1 MMKKL
6 ISKFKKRGFTLVE
19 LLAVIVILAVVI
31 LIAVT
36 AVIPRMNSAKKNA
49 LVDEA
54 LMYLNA
60 AKESYIFND
69 ETPSSCINISD
80 LNEKYIQ
87 KASNTYQGVIKTE
100 YTDGK
105 VKQTINLTNGKL
117 YLVGSDNPSKND
129 VKSSMPNGFA
139 TSCGDY
145 NPVIADNA
153 DTNTL
158 AYKLLMNEG
167 GSTIDANLETI
178 NTRSQNVNFTN
189 LESDASNSGLYKVED
204 NDGASYLYR
213 GNVSNN
219 WVEFAGF
226 YWKVVRINGDGS
238 IRMIYTGLKNSNH
251 TGANAVI
258 KTIQFS
264 DPTNYSVQTPDI
276 SGLTNTNVNTSYS
289 NGRFTHSNV
298 GYMYNPSKILSK
310 YPQHELSSSKN
321 LSVFPIFSNIDN
333 TKEYYLFKNFDFEN
347 DCFTGSGNDEEASC
361 TLKCRSLGDDCI
373 LTNWNTHATTEGN
386 YSTTETGIY
395 PTSNPTQYVYTSDY
409 KYSCWLNSTPV
420 TKNNSDGTTSVY
432 VSCPLVT
439 EIIGTVKNQT
449 QQAKVIYHGVF
460 SPDEASAYMNNKD
473 SRIKIELE
481 SWYENNIYNKKD
493 GTDASSRYLEEYI
506 ADEMFCNDRSA
517 TKSGQEFPLTRQ
529 NTYYFDSYTRING
542 NSKTPS
548 LKCTNKSRDGF
559 TLGSSTSS
567 IVSPKNSGNN
577 LLKYPVGLIT
587 VDEVNMAGAVNG
599 TSNTNTNLYLRT
611 GSNFWTMSPYVFSSN
626 NGYAYIW
633 YVSSQGIL
641 SSYQS
646 NSNYGVRPVINLKAS
661 VLYDSGSGT
670 EADPYTVKL
679 SA

>member
-1 MMKKL
+1 M
-6 ISKFKKRGFTLVE
+6 
-19 LLAVIVILAVVI
+19 
-31 LIAVT
+31 
-36 AVIPRMNSAKKNA
+36 
-49 LVDEA
+49 
-54 LMYLNA
+54 
-60 AKESYIFND
+60 
-69 ETPSSCINISD
+69 
-80 LNEKYIQ
+80 
-87 KASNTYQGVIKTE
+87 
-100 YTDGK
+100 
-105 VKQTINLTNGKL
+105 
-117 YLVGSDNPSKND
+117 
-129 VKSSMPNGFA
+129 
-139 TSCGDY
+139 
-145 NPVIADNA
+145 
-153 DTNTL
+153 
-158 AYKLLMNEG
+158 
-167 GSTIDANLETI
+167 
-178 NTRSQNVNFTN
+178 
-189 LESDASNSGLYKVED
+189 
-204 NDGASYLYR
+204 
-213 GNVSNN
+213 
-219 WVEFAGF
+219 
-226 YWKVVRINGDGS
+226 
-238 IRMIYTGLKNSNH
+238 
-251 TGANAVI
+251 
-258 KTIQFS
+258 
-264 DPTNYSVQTPDI
+264 
-276 SGLTNTNVNTSYS
+276 
-289 NGRFTHSNV
+289 
-298 GYMYNPSKILSK
+298 
-310 YPQHELSSSKN
+310 
-321 LSVFPIFSNIDN
+321 
-333 TKEYYLFKNFDFEN
+333 
-347 DCFTGSGNDEEASC
+347 
-361 TLKCRSLGDDCI
+361 
-373 LTNWNTHATTEGN
+373 
-386 YSTTETGIY
+386 
-395 PTSNPTQYVYTSDY
+395 YTSDY